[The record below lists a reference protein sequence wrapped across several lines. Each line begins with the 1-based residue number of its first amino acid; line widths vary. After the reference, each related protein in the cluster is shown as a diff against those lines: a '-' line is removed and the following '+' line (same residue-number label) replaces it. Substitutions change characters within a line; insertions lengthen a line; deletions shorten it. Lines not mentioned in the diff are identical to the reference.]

1 MVDINFIVEII
12 QLIYKIPSVLLM
24 ILSIYVI
31 IKEIKY
37 KNNLF
42 NKQFYI
48 IIVFKLTNEIAFN
61 TNMFVFFILPKW
73 GFYNKFLE
81 NHAWTATVFN
91 ILATQQTTFMFLITL
106 LISINRYIGV
116 KYPFSY
122 ELYFSKPKIVIILL
136 SSIILSLVL
145 GFGNIFFDLR
155 YQKSNFFGYFT
166 PSLKTKKEL
175 YYQYLYLVILFGLIS
190 IITCIFNVMAIL
202 TLKKVN
208 KIGSQYKK
216 EIYFIVYSIFIFITL
231 LFVEAFFVVT
241 FIGVKYQ
248 INFFIPIIYFLNIVA
263 FDLTSV
269 GDFYFL
275 IYSW

>member
-1 MVDINFIVEII
+1 
-12 QLIYKIPSVLLM
+12 
-24 ILSIYVI
+24 
-31 IKEIKY
+31 
-37 KNNLF
+37 
-42 NKQFYI
+42 
-48 IIVFKLTNEIAFN
+48 
-61 TNMFVFFILPKW
+61 MFVFFILPKW

-106 LISINRYIGV
+106 LISINRYIAV

-155 YQKSNFFGYFT
+155 YKKSNFLGYFT
-166 PSLKTKKEL
+166 PSSKTKNEM
-175 YYQYLYLVILFGLIS
+175 YYQIFYLVILFGLIS
-190 IITCIFNVMAIL
+190 IMTCIFNVMAIL
-202 TLKKVN
+202 TLKKIN

-216 EIYFIVYSIFIFITL
+216 EIYFIVYSFFIFITL
-231 LFVEAFFVVT
+231 LFVEAFFVCK
-241 FIGVKYQ
+241 FIVIKNEIKSFSHTAY
-248 INFFIPIIYFLNIVA
+248 FIYIVA

-275 IYSW
+275 IYSCNELRKALKTTFGCSKKINNKITIKLTFRK